1 MMKIKR
7 RREPNKE
14 KYLRKRTPR
23 CGMELNPLFEEGIGL
38 RDVIKGVVIS
48 RQDLS
53 PA

>member
-1 MMKIKR
+1 MKIYNEKERAEQGKILEKR
-7 RREPNKE
+7 DTRMWDGAKSS
-14 KYLRKRTPR
+14 
-23 CGMELNPLFEEGIGL
+23 EEVIEL